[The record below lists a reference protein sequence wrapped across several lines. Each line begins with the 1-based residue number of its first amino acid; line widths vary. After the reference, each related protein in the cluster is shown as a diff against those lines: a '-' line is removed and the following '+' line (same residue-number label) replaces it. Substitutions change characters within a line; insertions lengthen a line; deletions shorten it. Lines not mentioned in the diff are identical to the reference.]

1 MANVSVF
8 GLGKVG
14 HTLAACLGASG
25 HTVVCYDV
33 NPKLVAAINDRSLV
47 SCEVGVAER
56 IGGLGPDRLRAT
68 TSAAEAIRASDATFV
83 IVPTPSNMLGG
94 FSLRYVLDACR
105 TIGGAIKQKK
115 TPHAVS
121 LVSTVLP
128 GSSDRFIVPALE
140 HASGRR
146 IGGGLHYCYNP
157 AFIALGEVVRG
168 FERPDY
174 VLIGECEPD
183 GGELI
188 AAIHLMMVRNQAT
201 IVRMKAVEAEITK
214 IASNTHE
221 TMRVAFANMLLSLC
235 NEMPNADVDR
245 ITGALAHRIGKRFF
259 KGAMPYGGPCWP
271 RDNRALAVLVEAL
284 GGTSAL
290 LRAVDDSNAE
300 HGAYVFRNLLNL
312 SRPGDTVGI
321 IGLAYKPGTPV
332 IEKSYSVEL
341 ARWLAA
347 EGRSVIGWDPLAM
360 DETRQVLSDT
370 IAYASSAEQVLT
382 QSDISVVAMPLPEL
396 SAVDWGAAG
405 DKMVVDCWR
414 CVPQAAQSKLKH
426 YRALGHGEDAA
437 LGPWIAER
445 MGNRFD
451 VLCN

>member
-1 MANVSVF
+1 MAKVSVF

-25 HTVVCYDV
+25 QDVLCYDV
-33 NPKLVAAINDRSLV
+33 NPAVVEAVNRRTLNRA
-47 SCEVGVAER
+47 EHGVDER
-56 IGGLGPDRLRAT
+56 LAGLGPDRLRAT
-68 TSAAEAIRASDATFV
+68 GDAREAVHGSDATFV
-83 IVPTPSNMLGG
+83 IVPTPSNTLGG
-94 FSLRYVLDACR
+94 FSLRYVLDAFR
-105 TIGGAIKQKK
+105 TIGAAVRDKQG
-115 TPHAVS
+115 PHSVS

-128 GSSDRFIVPALE
+128 GSSDRFVAPALE
-140 HASGRR
+140 ESSGRR
-146 IGGGLHYCYNP
+146 LGDGLHYCYNP
-157 AFIALGEVVRG
+157 VFIVLGEVVRG

-174 VLIGECEPD
+174 VLIGEGD
-183 GGELI
+183 AGGSELI
-188 AAIHLMMVRNQAT
+188 GRIHQTMVRNDAP

-271 RDNRALAVLVEAL
+271 RDNKALAVLVEAL

-290 LRAVDDSNAE
+290 LRAVDDSNDE
-300 HGAYVFRNLLNL
+300 HGAYVFRKLLDI
-312 SRPGDTVGI
+312 SKPGDTVGI
-321 IGLAYKPGTPV
+321 LGLAYKPGTHV
-332 IEKSYSVEL
+332 IERSYSVDL
-341 ARWLAA
+341 AGWLAA
-347 EGRSVIGWDPLAM
+347 EGRHVIGWDPMAT
-360 DETRQVLSDT
+360 DEVRAALGDR
-370 IAYASSAEQVLT
+370 IAYATAPEQVLAA
-382 QSDISVVAMPLPEL
+382 SDVTVVAMPVPEL
-396 SAVDWGAAG
+396 QRIDWSQAG
-405 DKMVVDCWR
+405 DRAVVDCWR
-414 CVPQAAQSKLKH
+414 AVPDAARRKLKG
-426 YRALGHGEDAA
+426 YLALGHGAETP